1 VALASYVC
9 PSFFNNWLPVL
20 FIDADARMV
29 VLAILTLISGVL
41 GNGYQKKYKYLTIE
55 NDSIP
60 KNNRFKKEVQ
70 LSAIKTI

>member
-1 VALASYVC
+1 MYALLFLITA
-9 PSFFNNWLPVL
+9 LPVL

-55 NDSIP
+55 NESIP

>member
-1 VALASYVC
+1 
-9 PSFFNNWLPVL
+9 
-20 FIDADARMV
+20 MV

-55 NDSIP
+55 NGSIP